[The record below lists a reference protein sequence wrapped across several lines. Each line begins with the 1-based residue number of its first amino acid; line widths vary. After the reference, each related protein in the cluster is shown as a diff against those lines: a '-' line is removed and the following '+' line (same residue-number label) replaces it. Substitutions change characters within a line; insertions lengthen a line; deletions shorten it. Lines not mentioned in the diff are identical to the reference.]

1 MGTGIPD
8 SRFIVMENEKEICF
22 WGFPWNFLFRR
33 AMGELKSDG
42 ESRVA
47 ILDVTYD
54 ARA

>member
-1 MGTGIPD
+1 MRKKY
-8 SRFIVMENEKEICF
+8 SCRCL
-22 WGFPWNFLFRR
+22 WGFPWNSFRR
-33 AMGELKSDG
+33 GMGELKSDG